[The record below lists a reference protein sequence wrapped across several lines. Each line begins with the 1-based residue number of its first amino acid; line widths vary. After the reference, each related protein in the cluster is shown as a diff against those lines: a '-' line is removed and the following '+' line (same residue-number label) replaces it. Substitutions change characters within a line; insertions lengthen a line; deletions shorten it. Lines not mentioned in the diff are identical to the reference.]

1 MSSVP
6 SAGTGNES
14 MEDPLTTLRT
24 DRTGPP
30 YWQTAL
36 ILAFGL
42 IVAASVLGRGIR
54 DIRMA
59 DRFVEVK
66 GLAEREVTA
75 DLAIWPV
82 SYMVSANT
90 LEELGA
96 ELERND
102 QAVFAFLK
110 SHGFQA
116 GAISRNPPRIT
127 DQWSQAHGS
136 QRPEIRFMAERT
148 LTLRTDRVAETRQAL
163 QEATRLLEDGVVLA
177 PAWGTTVQ
185 FLFTGLEALKPEM
198 IAQATAD
205 ARRAATQFAEDSGS
219 GVGSIRTARQ
229 GFFSISELDPSM
241 PELKTVRVVTT
252 VEYFLDR

>member
-1 MSSVP
+1 MTMQS
-6 SAGTGNES
+6 
-14 MEDPLTTLRT
+14 T
-24 DRTGPP
+24 DRAGPA
-30 YWQTAL
+30 YWPASL
-36 ILAFGL
+36 ILALGFV
-42 IVAASVLGRGIR
+42 VAALVLGLAVR
-54 DIRMA
+54 DARMA

-66 GLAEREVTA
+66 GLAEREVMA

-82 SYMVSANT
+82 SYMVTANT
-90 LEELGA
+90 LEELSR

-102 QAVFAFLK
+102 RAILAFLE
-110 SHGFQA
+110 SHGFPAA
-116 GAISRNPPRIT
+116 GISRNPPRIT
-127 DQWSQAHGS
+127 DQWSQAYGP
-136 QRPEIRFMAERT
+136 QRPETRFMAERT

-163 QEATRLLEDGVVLA
+163 QEAARLLEDGVVLA
-177 PAWGTTVQ
+177 PSWGSTVQ

-198 IAQATAD
+198 IGQATAD

-219 GVGSIRTARQ
+219 EVGTIRTARQ

>member
-1 MSSVP
+1 MPTEPTVREAP
-6 SAGTGNES
+6 RAW
-14 MEDPLTTLRT
+14 LA
-24 DRTGPP
+24 
-30 YWQTAL
+30 AL

-42 IVAASVLGRGIR
+42 VAAAMVLGGAVR
-54 DIRMA
+54 DFRMA

-66 GLAEREVTA
+66 GLAEREVMA

-82 SYMVSANT
+82 SYMISANT
-90 LEELGA
+90 LEGLSA

-102 QAVFAFLK
+102 QAVLAYLA
-110 SHGFQA
+110 SHGFA
-116 GAISRNPPRIT
+116 STEISRTPPRIN
-127 DQWSQAHGS
+127 DQWSQAYGP
-136 QRPEIRFMAERT
+136 QRPDTRYTAERT
-148 LTLRTDRVAETRQAL
+148 LTLRTTRVAETRTAID
-163 QEATRLLEDGVVLA
+163 EATRLLEDGVVLS
-177 PAWGTTVQ
+177 PSWGSAAQ
-185 FLFTGLEALKPEM
+185 FLFTSLETLKPEM

-219 GVGSIRTARQ
+219 DVGNIRTARQ

>member
-1 MSSVP
+1 VP
-6 SAGTGNES
+6 PRFPGYPHPTKE
-14 MEDPLTTLRT
+14 PLLAIEPVVHAPARPWL
-24 DRTGPP
+24 PP
-30 YWQTAL
+30 L
-36 ILAFGL
+36 ILALGL
-42 IVAASVLGRGIR
+42 VVAASIMGDAVR
-54 DIRMA
+54 DFRMA

-66 GLAEREVTA
+66 GLAEREVMA

-90 LEELGA
+90 LEELSR

-102 QAVFAFLK
+102 QAVLAYLE

-116 GAISRNPPRIT
+116 GGISRNPPRIT
-127 DQWSQAHGS
+127 DQWSQAYGS
-136 QRPEIRFMAERT
+136 QRPETRFMAERT

-163 QEATRLLEDGVVLA
+163 QEVTRLLEDGVVLA
-177 PAWGTTVQ
+177 PSWGATVQ
-185 FLFTGLEALKPEM
+185 FLFTGLEALKPGM

-219 GVGSIRTARQ
+219 EVGHIRTARQ